1 MIKVSIPATTAN
13 LGPGFDCIGLAL
25 NLRNTFSVA
34 LDENPGGVRVTVAGE
49 GESRLPQDAKHLVA
63 QTMIDE
69 TWPGVIPQDRG
80 IHIHCENAIPVA
92 SGLGSSSTALLAGL
106 IFSSALSARSVVG
119 DDPAEI
125 AKTVKSEVN
134 MNRVLRRAIKLEGHG
149 DNVAPALLGGL
160 ILVVPGEELV
170 IRSVEFAPLKVVVC
184 VPEFDFLTTVARA
197 ALPVEYPKADTIFNI
212 GHVTLL
218 VEALRTGDAA
228 LLRSAVRDRVH
239 EPYRLPLIPGAKEA
253 REAALDAGAI
263 TTCMSG
269 AGPGQLAFADSN
281 HEQIGQAMV
290 QAFSA
295 VGLRARAWVLD
306 AVREGTEVFA
316 SN

>member
-1 MIKVSIPATTAN
+1 MIRVSIPATTAN

-25 NLRNTFSVA
+25 NLRNTFSVV
-34 LDENPGGVRVTVAGE
+34 LDGEPGEVRVTVQGE
-49 GESRLPQDAKHLVA
+49 GEQKLPHDKKHLVA

-69 TWPGVIPQDRG
+69 TWPGVMPQDRG

-119 DDPAEI
+119 DDPIEI
-125 AKTVKSEVN
+125 AKTVQSEVN
-134 MNRVLRRAIKLEGHG
+134 MSRVLKRAIKLEGHG

-160 ILVVPGEELV
+160 ILVVPDDEV
-170 IRSVEFAPLKVVVC
+170 IVRRVEFAPQRVVVC
-184 VPEFDFLTTVARA
+184 VPDFDFLTTVARA

-218 VEALRTGDAA
+218 VEALRTGDAD
-228 LLRSAVRDRVH
+228 LLRSAVRDKVH

-253 REAALDAGAI
+253 RQAAIDAGAI

-269 AGPGQLAFADSN
+269 AGPGQLAFATEN

-290 QAFSA
+290 QAFA
-295 VGLRARAWVLD
+295 GAGLKARSWILD
-306 AVREGTEVFA
+306 AVTEGTSVFA